1 MKYSEGINTCGRK
14 SGRWNG
20 CVDSFGSV
28 HHQKR
33 SLKQIW
39 CYYLTALEERT
50 TCL

>member
-1 MKYSEGINTCGRK
+1 MKYSEGKHMWDKKVEGEMDVWIHLG
-14 SGRWNG
+14 
-20 CVDSFGSV
+20 VF

>member
-1 MKYSEGINTCGRK
+1 MKYSEGKHMWEKKVEGE
-14 SGRWNG
+14 NG
-20 CVDSFGSV
+20 CVDSLGSV